1 MYLRRDFTKMA
12 IGAAAAFPLIAKP
25 DSKVKGVL
33 VGAQTYS
40 FRDRSLDETLK
51 ALSDIGISYVELWQG
66 HIEPKRGTP
75 PEEMKKWRTSPET
88 LTEMKDV
95 RKKFSQA
102 GIRIYALNYSFR
114 ASHTDEEV
122 LHGMEMAKA
131 LGTKYIT
138 ASSTVD
144 QAKRLND
151 LAKRAGVY
159 IAMHNHSNLKDPN
172 EYATPESFEKAMAGN
187 PNIKMNLDIGHFTA
201 ANFDPIDYLQ
211 KQHANIV
218 TLHIKD
224 RKKNQGANVP
234 FGEGETPIKEVLR
247 VLRERKWA
255 IPAMIEYE
263 YKGADTVAEVRK
275 CYEYCRTALLESL
288 RKCVSL

>member
-1 MYLRRDFTKMA
+1 
-12 IGAAAAFPLIAKP
+12 
-25 DSKVKGVL
+25 
-33 VGAQTYS
+33 
-40 FRDRSLDETLK
+40 
-51 ALSDIGISYVELWQG
+51 
-66 HIEPKRGTP
+66 
-75 PEEMKKWRTSPET
+75 
-88 LTEMKDV
+88 
-95 RKKFSQA
+95 
-102 GIRIYALNYSFR
+102 
-114 ASHTDEEV
+114 
-122 LHGMEMAKA
+122 MEMAKT

-159 IAMHNHSNLKDPN
+159 VAMHNHSNLKDPN

-187 PNIKMNLDIGHFTA
+187 SNIKMNLDIGHFTA
-201 ANFDPIDYLQ
+201 ANFDPVDYLQ

-224 RKKNQGANVP
+224 RKKDQGANVP
-234 FGEGETPIKEVLR
+234 FGEGDTPIKQVLR
-247 VLRERKWA
+247 ALKDRKSG

-275 CYEYCRTALLESL
+275 CFEYCRAALLES
-288 RKCVSL
+288 